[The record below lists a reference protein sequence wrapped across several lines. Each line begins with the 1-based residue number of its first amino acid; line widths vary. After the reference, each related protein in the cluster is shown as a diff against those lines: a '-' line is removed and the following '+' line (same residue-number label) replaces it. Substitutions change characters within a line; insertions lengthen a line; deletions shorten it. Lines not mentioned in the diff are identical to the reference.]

1 VAFFIL
7 KPTVT
12 LLSVVRHTYKH
23 HTLTLDEYN
32 FSVKSYADGLYRF
45 MLKFTDAETAK
56 DIVQDCF
63 EKLWLKK
70 ETVEGAKV
78 KSYLFTA
85 AYNTMIDKKRK
96 GKRID
101 YTDQAPTNHSYEIQL
116 GTDLQEILHNAINTL
131 PEIQKTV
138 VILRD
143 YEGYSYEEI
152 GEITGLTESQVKVY
166 IFRARVSLKNKIGSI
181 ANVLG

>member
-1 VAFFIL
+1 
-7 KPTVT
+7 
-12 LLSVVRHTYKH
+12 
-23 HTLTLDEYN
+23 LTLEEYN

-45 MLKFTDAETAK
+45 MLKFSDAETAK

-63 EKLWLKK
+63 EKLWLKR
-70 ETVEGAKV
+70 EAVEGSKA

-96 GKRID
+96 AKRMD
-101 YTDQAPTNHSYEIQL
+101 YTDTIPSNSASIQM
-116 GTDLQEILHNAINTL
+116 GNPDLQAILHQALNTL
-131 PEIQKTV
+131 TEIQKTV

-152 GEITGLTESQVKVY
+152 GEITGLNESQVKVY
-166 IFRARVSLKNKIGSI
+166 IFRARVSLKNQIGSI

>member
-1 VAFFIL
+1 
-7 KPTVT
+7 
-12 LLSVVRHTYKH
+12 
-23 HTLTLDEYN
+23 
-32 FSVKSYADGLYRF
+32 
-45 MLKFTDAETAK
+45 MLKFSDAETAK

-63 EKLWLKK
+63 EKLWLKR
-70 ETVEGAKV
+70 ETVEGEKA

-96 GKRID
+96 NKRMD
-101 YTDQAPTNHSYEIQL
+101 YVETLPSNSGSMQMTNP
-116 GTDLQEILHNAINTL
+116 DLQEILHNALNTL

-138 VILRD
+138 IVLRD

-152 GEITGLTESQVKVY
+152 GEITNLNPSQVKVY
-166 IFRARVSLKNKIGSI
+166 IFRARVTLKNHIGSI